1 MNRPEVSV
9 ILYGYNYGRYIR
21 QAVESVLNQTFQ
33 DFELIATDNGSTDDS
48 PAILSSY
55 AERDSRV
62 RLMLHNSNVL
72 TGARWNEPFKL
83 ARGRFISILN
93 ADDYYLPRK
102 LERQLAEFDRLG
114 PDFGVVYSPAYRLND
129 LTGQIWL
136 DRCMRQT
143 GMILKDMLLT
153 FQDSGFINPI
163 APLVRREC
171 FERYSFSSDKYF
183 EGELIYLRF
192 GMRFGFSY
200 MDEPTVVMRDHLFNL
215 GKAIKA
221 NRDVFRYALIELSKQ
236 AEFPRALLPAL
247 NLCIARQM
255 ANYAWQGIRVAND
268 SSWSRECY
276 DLSISHDRWHSLKPK
291 VLLGLF
297 LSVLPQSVLRRLNAA
312 IDRLNKSRNN
322 SVYRDIAELQ
332 GDP

>member
-1 MNRPEVSV
+1 MVSV

-48 PAILSSY
+48 PAILSSF
-55 AERDSRV
+55 AERDSRI
-62 RLMLHNSNVL
+62 RLMLHKSNVL

-102 LERQLAEFDRLG
+102 LERQVAEFDRLG

-129 LTGQIWL
+129 LTGQKWL
-136 DRCMRQT
+136 DRCMRQS
-143 GMILKDMLLT
+143 GMILKDMLLS

-163 APLVRREC
+163 TPLVRREC
-171 FERYSFSSDKYF
+171 FEQFPFSSGRYF

-192 GMRFGFSY
+192 GLRFGFSY
-200 MDEPTVVMRDHLFNL
+200 IDEPTAVMRDHLFNL
-215 GKAIKA
+215 GKAIKV

-236 AEFPRALLPAL
+236 PEFPRTLITVL

-276 DLSISHDRWHSLKPK
+276 GLSILHDRWHSLKPK
-291 VLLGLF
+291 VLLGRF
-297 LSVLPQSVLRRLNAA
+297 LSVLPQNVLRPLNAA
-312 IDRLNKSRNN
+312 IDRLNKPRNN
-322 SVYRDIAELQ
+322 SVYRDMAELQ